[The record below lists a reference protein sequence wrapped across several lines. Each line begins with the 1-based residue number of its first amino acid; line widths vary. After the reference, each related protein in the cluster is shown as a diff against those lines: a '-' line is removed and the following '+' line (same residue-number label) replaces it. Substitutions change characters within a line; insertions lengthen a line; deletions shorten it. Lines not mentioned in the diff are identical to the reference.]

1 MIKTALRHIKRSPY
15 QSMAAILMMSLTFFI
30 IGVFSVTAIGMEF
43 VLRYLET
50 KPQITAFLKDDIKN
64 QQIELLKGKLESTG
78 KVKKIKYISKEEA
91 LSIYKS
97 EFKDTP
103 LLLEM
108 VSAKI
113 LPASLEISAVNLA
126 GLPGIAEVLK
136 NDPIVED
143 LIFQKDV
150 VSLLSSWVTSLR
162 KAGLFL
168 VAFLTAISV
177 LMVLIVVGM
186 KISSKRD
193 EIEIMGLIGATSGYI
208 RIPFIIEGMI
218 YGITSGLVAW
228 LATYIL
234 LLYSTPFLVSFLAGI
249 PLFPIP
255 WQFILTLLGGLLLLG
270 MTIGG
275 AGSFVA
281 TKHFLK
287 LKR

>member
-1 MIKTALRHIKRSPY
+1 MIKTALQHIKRSPY

-30 IGVFSVTAIGMEF
+30 LGVFSVTAIGMEF

-64 QQIELLKGKLESTG
+64 QQIELLKGKLESTE

-91 LSIYKS
+91 LSIYKN

-108 VSAKI
+108 VTAKI

-143 LIFQKDV
+143 LIFQKDI
-150 VSLLSSWVTSLR
+150 VSVLSSWMASLR

-168 VAFLTAISV
+168 VAFLVTLSV
-177 LMVLIVVGM
+177 LTVLIVVGM
-186 KISSKRD
+186 KISSKKE

-208 RIPFIIEGMI
+208 RMPFIVEGMI
-218 YGITSGLVAW
+218 YGITSGLIAW

-234 LLYSTPFLVSFLAGI
+234 LLYATPFLVSFLAGI

-255 WQFILTLLGGLLLLG
+255 RQFILALLGGLLLLG
-270 MTIGG
+270 ITIGTT
-275 AGSFVA
+275 GSFVA

>member
-1 MIKTALRHIKRSPY
+1 
-15 QSMAAILMMSLTFFI
+15 
-30 IGVFSVTAIGMEF
+30 
-43 VLRYLET
+43 
-50 KPQITAFLKDDIKN
+50 
-64 QQIELLKGKLESTG
+64 
-78 KVKKIKYISKEEA
+78 
-91 LSIYKS
+91 
-97 EFKDTP
+97 
-103 LLLEM
+103 
-108 VSAKI
+108 
-113 LPASLEISAVNLA
+113 
-126 GLPGIAEVLK
+126 
-136 NDPIVED
+136 
-143 LIFQKDV
+143 
-150 VSLLSSWVTSLR
+150 VTSLR

>member
-1 MIKTALRHIKRSPY
+1 MIKTALQHIKRSPY

-43 VLRYLET
+43 ILRYLET

>member
-1 MIKTALRHIKRSPY
+1 MIKTALQHIKRSPY

-43 VLRYLET
+43 ILRYLET

-186 KISSKRD
+186 KISSKRE